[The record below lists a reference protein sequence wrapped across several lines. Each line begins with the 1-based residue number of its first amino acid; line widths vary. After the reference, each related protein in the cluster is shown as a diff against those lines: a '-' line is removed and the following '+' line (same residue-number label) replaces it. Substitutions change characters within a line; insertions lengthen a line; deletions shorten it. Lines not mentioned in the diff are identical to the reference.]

1 MFKKVLTVLLLIPF
15 LFACTPNN
23 PNNPNTPNNPTPMTK
38 HALFV
43 IAPADFRDEELFEP
57 QKVLEDAGI
66 ETTIASREAG
76 EIVGKLGGKAE
87 AQIGINQVNAED
99 FDAVIF
105 AGGPGAATY
114 FDDPAAHL
122 LARKTIESGKILAA
136 ICIAPTILANSGVLK
151 GKKATVFPSPD
162 TEKAL
167 SDGGADYTKADTEVD
182 GNIITANG
190 PEAATEFGEKILEL
204 LQ

>member
-1 MFKKVLTVLLLIPF
+1 
-15 LFACTPNN
+15 
-23 PNNPNTPNNPTPMTK
+23 MTK

-57 QKVLEDAGI
+57 QKVLQDAGVEI
-66 ETTIASREAG
+66 TIASREPG
-76 EIVGKLGGKAE
+76 EVIGKLGGKAK

-105 AGGPGAATY
+105 VGGPGAATY
-114 FDDPAAHL
+114 FADPAAHL
-122 LARKTIESGKILAA
+122 LAQKAVKSGKILAA
-136 ICIAPTILANSGVLK
+136 ICIAPTVLANAGVLK

-162 TEKAL
+162 GEKAL
-167 SDGGADYTKADTEVD
+167 ADGGASYTKANVEVD
-182 GNIITANG
+182 GKIITANG

-204 LQ
+204 LGE